1 MNRIA
6 ARARAPFTAA
16 RVLLLAGCAALP
28 LAGCATME
36 ADSPVPMRA
45 PTQQDI
51 TGLKPSGKVTLTEA
65 FVGGAGVG
73 KGVLTMKGKTYPF
86 RVVGTVMGP
95 GSVSRR
101 QVSGDIYKLDDPSQ
115 LAGVWVEG
123 TGPLGLDFDTG
134 GRSELWL
141 ENKAGAIMH
150 LVGQSEGLTLS
161 MGQDELLIEL
171 AK

>member
-1 MNRIA
+1 MTANLPGPPARSRSAVALA
-6 ARARAPFTAA
+6 ALAA
-16 RVLLLAGCAALP
+16 ATLLLAGCASMQL
-28 LAGCATME
+28 
-36 ADSPVPMRA
+36 DSPVPLKA

-51 TGLKPSGKVTLTEA
+51 TGLKPSGKVTLTET

-73 KGVLTMKGKTYPF
+73 TGVLSLGGKSYKF

-101 QVSGDIYKLDDPSQ
+101 QVSGEIYRLGDLSQ
-115 LAGVWVEG
+115 FSGVWVEG
-123 TGPLGLDFDTG
+123 TGPLGFDLDTG

-150 LVGQSEGLTLS
+150 LVGQSEGVTLS
-161 MGQDELLIEL
+161 MGQDELLVEL
-171 AK
+171 VK